1 VTAIA
6 AFLSRRSA
14 GRAPNQTFCDGGHS
28 GADGRLSHFRDR
40 LRGNPPEEQTMNIVT
55 KGSES
60 RFISSQADELA
71 AVELEHVWGGKP
83 KAAPQSPPLPYLT
96 IKMQDAQIS
105 SYSL

>member
-1 VTAIA
+1 
-6 AFLSRRSA
+6 
-14 GRAPNQTFCDGGHS
+14 
-28 GADGRLSHFRDR
+28 
-40 LRGNPPEEQTMNIVT
+40 MNIVK

-60 RFISSQADELA
+60 RSISSHAGELA